1 MDKDKGKGTG
11 SGAVELK
18 TCNYAAAADR
28 LHCSIGTV
36 RRLVK
41 TGQISGF
48 SWSGNPRIVTHILV
62 RSVEAFI
69 ERANAGRRKDGG
81 R

>member
-1 MDKDKGKGTG
+1 MDKEGTDTD
-11 SGAVELK
+11 SGGVELR
-18 TCNYAAAADR
+18 TCTYAQAADM
-28 LHCSIGTV
+28 LHCSVGSV

-69 ERANAGRRKDGG
+69 ERANAGARKDGG